1 MLAHAPSAILVT
13 QDLSFPAGAMLY
25 ARHMLE
31 NLWEQGWRLAVWTDR
46 KPQQDDDLWAKAD
59 WHECPEFFRDGH
71 GIGGRFRRIG
81 AESALLRLVKSHRP
95 THCLIV
101 CDVPHAVY
109 RRLSRWSN
117 VVFFLHGVTHTC
129 PQDTG
134 LRYLPKSQT
143 ICRHAAGLGCLE
155 TDKTEGCLGSRS
167 LWRKVQRIWTV
178 RSGLRSL
185 GKLDSVIANSEY
197 VAELYEQNQR
207 DIRIR
212 VLEPCVTPCHGVPY
226 SDRDDN
232 ARYNLLYIG
241 RIEAHKGAIEA
252 IEILSLLPPGYRL
265 TLIGS
270 GNEIEQVRRRS
281 EQLGVAARV
290 EIVGWLG
297 RERLSQRLRLGG
309 LLLMP
314 ALCAEAFGMSGPE
327 ALCAGIPVVAY
338 DVGGVA
344 SWCNRAAAQ
353 RVPVGKRA
361 AAADAI
367 VNMTSDAACWRGLC
381 LAAYRYGQERFATGA
396 WRSRLNVLLRDN
408 GNSAC

>member
-1 MLAHAPSAILVT
+1 MLAPAHRAILVSR
-13 QDLSFPAGAMLY
+13 DLSFPAGAMLY
-25 ARHMLE
+25 ARHLLE
-31 NLWEQGWRLAVWTDR
+31 HLWEQGWQLAVWTDR
-46 KPQQDDDLWAKAD
+46 RLQQDDDLCAKAD

-71 GIGGRFRRIG
+71 GLRGRLRRIG
-81 AESALLRLVKSHRP
+81 AESALRRLVKSHRP
-95 THCLIV
+95 THCLIL

-109 RRLSRWSN
+109 RRLSRWSH

-155 TDKTEGCLGSRS
+155 IDKAEGCLGSRS
-167 LWRKVQRIWTV
+167 LWRKIQKIWTV

-185 GKLDSVIANSEY
+185 GKLDTVIANSDY
-197 VAELYEQNQR
+197 VAELYKQNQR
-207 DIRIR
+207 DMRIR

-226 SDRDDN
+226 SDRNDN

-252 IEILSLLPPGYRL
+252 IEILALLPPGYRL

-270 GNEIEQVRRRS
+270 GSEIEEVRRRS

-297 RERLSQRLRLGG
+297 REQLSQRLRRGG

-344 SWCNRAAAQ
+344 CWCGGAAAQ
-353 RVPVGKRA
+353 RVPLGERA
-361 AAADAI
+361 AAADTI
-367 VNMTSDAACWRGLC
+367 LNMTSDRAHWHRLC
-381 LAAYRYGQERFATGA
+381 LAAYSYGQERFAAGA
-396 WRSRLNVLLRDN
+396 WRSRLNDLLHENR
-408 GNSAC
+408 NSPW